1 VGGFYSA
8 PARADVAALAEPLR
22 RARDQALDTVSW
34 VSGFDF
40 PDVEGEYR
48 FVSLRTP
55 GRYPIESGRV
65 ASSDGLD
72 LTASAFDQ
80 LVVEEHVARST
91 ALHARLGGELD
102 YLTGPLARF
111 ALNSSVLPEVAR
123 QAAAGAGLGLIVTN
137 PFQSI
142 VVRAVE
148 LVFACDEALRLAVS
162 YEPPSPPA
170 VGVPIRAGV
179 GSGVTEAP
187 RGLLLHTYALNADG
201 DIATA
206 RIVPPTSQNQISIEA
221 DLRRVVQGG
230 LDLSDADLSWRCE
243 QAVRNHDPCISCA
256 AHFLDLTVVRK

>member
-1 VGGFYSA
+1 
-8 PARADVAALAEPLR
+8 
-22 RARDQALDTVSW
+22 
-34 VSGFDF
+34 
-40 PDVEGEYR
+40 
-48 FVSLRTP
+48 
-55 GRYPIESGRV
+55 V

-72 LTASAFDQ
+72 LTSSAFDQ

-102 YLTGPLARF
+102 YLTGPLARY
-111 ALNSSVLPEVAR
+111 ALNSSVLPELPR
-123 QAAAGAGLGLIVTN
+123 QAAAGAGLGPIVTN

-142 VVRAVE
+142 IVRAVE
-148 LVFACDEALRLAVS
+148 LVFACDEALRLVGS
-162 YEPPSPPA
+162 YQPPRPPA
-170 VGVPIRAGV
+170 VDIPIRAGV

-256 AHFLDLTVVRK
+256 AHFLDVKVVRQ